1 MSVEADVGASA
12 GSREAAGRPYY
23 ARFSRRLRAIVI
35 DWILALGL
43 IFGALSIAASARNDD
58 LSRPLGIL
66 VVAVL
71 LLYEPVLV
79 SVTGSTLGH
88 YAANLRVVD
97 DRHGGNPGFGKALAR
112 SALKAVLGWYS
123 FLVIAATRRNQ
134 ALHDLLTRSTVQI
147 RDRAKA
153 RPHHYVTER
162 RDLTA
167 AGMPSGPRR
176 LAVVCAYLL
185 FVTVVYVVVL
195 IVGAAA
201 GAYSADCIDPEG
213 AVLTHPAFRPA
224 CSAGENLL
232 LSMSG
237 LIWLAV
243 CAACI
248 GWGWRGKLFG
258 ARRHA

>member
-1 MSVEADVGASA
+1 M
-12 GSREAAGRPYY
+12 
-23 ARFSRRLRAIVI
+23 I
-35 DWILALGL
+35 DWIVAVSL

-58 LSRPLGIL
+58 FSRPLGIL
-66 VVAVL
+66 VVAML

-112 SALKAVLGWYS
+112 SALKALLGWYS
-123 FLVIAATRRNQ
+123 FIVMAATQRNQ

-147 RDRAKA
+147 RDPAKA
-153 RPHHYVTER
+153 RPHDYITER
-162 RDLTA
+162 RDLSDP
-167 AGMPSGPRR
+167 GMPSRPRR
-176 LAVVCAYLL
+176 LAVICGYLFL
-185 FVTVVYVVVL
+185 VALVYVVIL
-195 IVGAAA
+195 MAGAAI
-201 GAYSADCIDPEG
+201 GAYSADCIGYEES
-213 AVLTHPAFRPA
+213 VLAHSRFRRP

-237 LIWLAV
+237 LIWLAISAV
-243 CAACI
+243 CI
-248 GWGWRGKLFG
+248 GWGWRGRLFG